1 MPHQPITLYPN
12 ETLTRRAEL
21 RELDDVLRQAGADL
35 LATAEHHQAYGLA
48 AAHIGLVEPVVVV
61 SMGPVEG
68 RDYRVMF
75 NPVVTASS
83 TETAVGTEG
92 TVSLPGIEVDVLRP
106 YAVEIEYDDEAGV
119 RSVVSLEGF
128 PARVAQHEIDQMN
141 GVFFLERV
149 SRLKRDAALRRF
161 RKLSR

>member
-1 MPHQPITLYPN
+1 MTHRPITLYPN
-12 ETLTRRAEL
+12 EILSRRAEPREVDDAL
-21 RELDDVLRQAGADL
+21 REAGADL
-35 LATAEHHQAYGLA
+35 LSTAEHHRAYGLA

-61 SMGPVEG
+61 SMGSIEA

-75 NPVVTASS
+75 NPVVIAAS
-83 TETAVGTEG
+83 TETAVGAEG
-92 TVSLPGIEVDVLRP
+92 SVSLPGIEVDVLRP
-106 YAVEIEYDDEAGV
+106 YAVEVEYDDEAGV

-128 PARVAQHEIDQMN
+128 PSRVAQHEIDQVN

-161 RKLSR
+161 RKLNR